1 MGELFLLPS
10 HPAYPFGRESDGGNP
25 PLQEMIFPSVIAK
38 QLCRSELHAYMV
50 THSVKGFKNMPK
62 RAPFVGETTPFA
74 SPTDKETTF
83 VIRRL
88 SIQQVMLYRDRNSK
102 VRYITEDSD
111 ENSQRVVT
119 ERDYP
124 GGSMTVDIAV
134 LGLASWNIADLDGNN
149 VPVNE
154 ENIFKYLTAEELDFI
169 SEKVLDVNPILSNRG
184 NQKSKTGSNTG
195 STDGSSDGTDD
206 TSAIHKILP
215 SDAGGEGTLRDS
227 QLSAS
232 LSADLDGGQT
242 TSQSHH
248 GNYELSRT

>member
-10 HPAYPFGRESDGGNP
+10 HPAYPFGRESDGGDL
-25 PLQEMIFPSVIAK
+25 PLEEMISPFFVTE
-38 QLCRSELHAYMV
+38 QLSRSELHAYMV
-50 THSVKGFKNMPK
+50 SHSVKGFKNMPK

-74 SPTDKETTF
+74 SPTDKETIF

-102 VRYITEDSD
+102 VRYIQEDSD
-111 ENSQRVVT
+111 DNNRVVT

-134 LGLASWNIADLDGNN
+134 LGLASWNISDLDGNT
-149 VPVNE
+149 VSVNE

-184 NQKSKTGSNTG
+184 NQKSKPTSDAG
-195 STDGSSDGTDD
+195 STDNSSDRGDD
-206 TSAIHKILP
+206 ASAVHKILP
-215 SDAGGEGTLRDS
+215 SNAGGEGTLRDS
-227 QLSAS
+227 QLSPS
-232 LSADLDGGQT
+232 VSTDLDGGQK

-248 GNYELSRT
+248 GSYELSRT